1 MMDVLD
7 RVLWV
12 ANGPVMPE
20 EAMALAEDQIRG
32 LVETTTQGGIGQ
44 YSGWLIF
51 VGVVCVLVALMFL
64 MIAGRYRR
72 ERRAEEAVTSPLFEE
87 AYAVPDEDSL
97 RAHRDDLF
105 VDDVII
111 EGATT
116 VDERT
121 VSETVEALDA
131 DTAPAGD
138 DMPIPVTS
146 FGNTHEQDVANVVP
160 LHTNDGHT
168 HDVEP
173 VPEPVTE
180 PAHSPEVDDV
190 PRYAFA
196 TSSHQSSPTDTPPV
210 TSFAG
215 ENEGERGNAYASS
228 RSSVDMTQNDTF
240 SGGGTGDA
248 GERPP
253 DQSKD
258 DQGPFVAPF
267 IREDIEQAE
276 RRQAERIDGIRNEFM
291 RQFQSLKSEQSSR
304 MDLVVATIDRKLEHL
319 DRSQADLLA
328 AVPDPSAEVNRS
340 VSTLGEQVDRMT
352 SAIDGQG
359 QRLRT
364 VTQILETRFAEV
376 GRVRD
381 DVKTVHD
388 EIKSV
393 RQDLGKTTEAVT
405 SVSGELDAVKEHVGR
420 LERAILDRA
429 AQDNATTVRLADVIR
444 GTLPDGSYSFGT
456 TLANGETADCLI
468 NFDGLKQK
476 IAVDASFPM
485 EAFHELPSRD
495 AVRRNLPQAK
505 GAEDAFRRA
514 ILRAILEAG
523 DRCISPTETADSCLL
538 FMPSEAA
545 YTILHDRFPDLVRDS
560 QRARVWL
567 VSPSTLMGT
576 LNLIRNLL
584 PDAVDLSRREVT
596 AQQAAQQQEEDKR
609 LRAEVETL
617 RQRSATLN
625 DELDRTRRTLRDLI
639 GSAASG
645 LGIDESLPT
654 TPAAG
659 TPETPTE
666 EASISTDIDD
676 DGVIDSLRFDGTP
689 DWTSPVSPAE
699 ERTTSV
705 PTPPLYGEKGTDPLR

>member
-1 MMDVLD
+1 MNVLD

-20 EAMALAEDQIRG
+20 EAMALAEDQLRG
-32 LVETTTQGGIGQ
+32 LVETAGESGMGQ
-44 YSGWLIF
+44 YTGWLIF
-51 VGVVCVLVALMFL
+51 VGAVCVLVALMFL

-97 RAHRDDLF
+97 GPDNSEYGDDTH
-105 VDDVII
+105 VYSDDVII

-116 VDERT
+116 VDER
-121 VSETVEALDA
+121 VAAETVEAFEA

-138 DMPIPVTS
+138 GGEDVPVTS
-146 FGNTHEQDVANVVP
+146 FGGGHEEDIANVVP
-160 LHTNDGHT
+160 LRAS
-168 HDVEP
+168 EP
-173 VPEPVTE
+173 ETAHE
-180 PAHSPEVDDV
+180 DAPAVGPSDEQEV

-196 TSSHQSSPTDTPPV
+196 TSSSSGSDTPV
-210 TSFAG
+210 TSFAESG
-215 ENEGERGNAYASS
+215 DQERGASFASS
-228 RSSVDMTQNDTF
+228 MANDEMTQNDTF
-240 SGGGTGDA
+240 SGGGNG
-248 GERPP
+248 PH
-253 DQSKD
+253 SD
-258 DQGPFVAPF
+258 DKAPFVAPF
-267 IREDIEQAE
+267 IREDIERSE
-276 RRQAERIDGIRNEFM
+276 RRQAERIDGLRDEFM
-291 RQFQSLKSEQSSR
+291 RQFQTLKAEQSSR

-319 DRSQADLLA
+319 DRNQADLIA
-328 AVPDPSAEVNRS
+328 AVPDPSVEVNRS
-340 VSTLGEQVDRMT
+340 VSTLGEQVERVT
-352 SAIDGQG
+352 TAIDGQG

-393 RQDLGKTTEAVT
+393 RKDLGKTTEAVT
-405 SVSGELDAVKEHVGR
+405 GVSGELDSVKEHVGR

-444 GTLPDGSYSFGT
+444 GTLPDGTYTFGA
-456 TLANGETADCLI
+456 TLGNGETADCLI
-468 NFDGLKQK
+468 TFDGLKQK
-476 IAVDASFPM
+476 IAVDANFPM

-505 GAEDAFRRA
+505 SAEDAFRRA

-523 DRCISPTETADSCLL
+523 DRCISPSETADSCLL

-584 PDAVDLSRREVT
+584 PEAGDLSQREAM
-596 AQQAAQQQEEDKR
+596 AQQAAAQKAEDQR
-609 LRAEVETL
+609 LREEVESL
-617 RQRSATLN
+617 RQRSATLA
-625 DELDRTRRTLRDLI
+625 DELDRTRHTLRDLI
-639 GSAASG
+639 GSAAATG
-645 LGIDESLPT
+645 MGGETALPTMPTGTAPEAPT
-654 TPAAG
+654 TPPA
-659 TPETPTE
+659 ESDVDE
-666 EASISTDIDD
+666 E
-676 DGVIDSLRFDGTP
+676 GVIDSLRFDGTP
-689 DWTSPVSPAE
+689 DWTSPVSPAD